1 MEGRHGENL
10 GFSFQ
15 VTTAVRQRSEY
26 FTPSWTAELL
36 RKILKFVYS
45 VYTRKHAR
53 IVTPVVVNVL
63 TCTPKFEE
71 CRSATPPELTGR
83 RCLLVA
89 GRWHGLVAVRCSRLA
104 CTCNSLLP
112 TKLRPDI
119 LPVPGLLQQYWLHPY
134 LSE

>member
-45 VYTRKHAR
+45 VYTKKHAR

-63 TCTPKFEE
+63 TCTPKFEDCDTDTVPRLRILQDYE
-71 CRSATPPELTGR
+71 ICVTSMNVVFKRS
-83 RCLLVA
+83 
-89 GRWHGLVAVRCSRLA
+89 
-104 CTCNSLLP
+104 
-112 TKLRPDI
+112 
-119 LPVPGLLQQYWLHPY
+119 
-134 LSE
+134 